1 MAIVGAK
8 IERTHVID
16 LILNK
21 CSVTKTNGKK
31 EDGPDLPMSCKMKK
45 RNVRKPMI
53 KVNYNTSERSK
64 QHLLDTYIKTRYKKG
79 RKTKT
84 LRPKYN
90 PSDSA
95 ILRPCPSY
103 T

>member
-8 IERTHVID
+8 IERNHVID
-16 LILNK
+16 LIFNK

-53 KVNYNTSERSK
+53 KLGYNTRQKE
-64 QHLLDTYIKTRYKKG
+64 QAALT
-79 RKTKT
+79 
-84 LRPKYN
+84 
-90 PSDSA
+90 
-95 ILRPCPSY
+95 
-103 T
+103 